1 MKSFVCWIF
10 VLHNFISRCLNLL
23 HQRVCAHAGTDVPVK
38 CKGFSVKRRE
48 EELNMADSVNL
59 NLIIK
64 ILCIT
69 AAKRFQ
75 LQRFSQ
81 KQPCKV
87 GNLISSKA

>member
-1 MKSFVCWIF
+1 
-10 VLHNFISRCLNLL
+10 
-23 HQRVCAHAGTDVPVK
+23 
-38 CKGFSVKRRE
+38 
-48 EELNMADSVNL
+48 MADSVNL